1 MSGQRKNG
9 VIVAQMGA
17 RMHYAVPVILHRAGM
32 LEHFYTDLWVDGRG
46 IWSTAAKAVRK
57 LPFSS
62 LRKWAG
68 RHNSELPVKKVT
80 SFARFGLEYAWRLG
94 RARSQS
100 DLSRTYLWA
109 GRTFSQKV
117 AYSLS
122 RHSAAAV
129 LGMPGS
135 KELFEEAKARGL
147 RCFFDQ
153 NSCPQ
158 LWQRLRAE
166 EQRRWPGWE
175 PQTKEDKYTALCM
188 QQERTE
194 QKLADIVLCPS
205 EFVVEYVVSL
215 GVPPDK
221 IAVVPYGINVRA
233 YRCERDPYRGDR
245 PLRVLF
251 VGAVNLMKGIRYLLE
266 ALRVLDTRQIG
277 ARLVGPIMASAEALA
292 RYRRYCSLLGPVP
305 RSAVREHYQ
314 WADVFVLPSIC
325 EGSATVT
332 YEALACGLPV
342 ITTPNAGSVVRDG
355 IDGFIVPIR
364 DAEAI
369 AEKLDLLAS
378 NPKLLAEMSLNARE
392 RALEFSWERYGE
404 RLVRAVRDSGLE

>member
-1 MSGQRKNG
+1 
-9 VIVAQMGA
+9 
-17 RMHYAVPVILHRAGM
+17 
-32 LEHFYTDLWVDGRG
+32 
-46 IWSTAAKAVRK
+46 
-57 LPFSS
+57 
-62 LRKWAG
+62 
-68 RHNSELPVKKVT
+68 
-80 SFARFGLEYAWRLG
+80 
-94 RARSQS
+94 
-100 DLSRTYLWA
+100 
-109 GRTFSQKV
+109 
-117 AYSLS
+117 
-122 RHSAAAV
+122 
-129 LGMPGS
+129 
-135 KELFEEAKARGL
+135 
-147 RCFFDQ
+147 
-153 NSCPQ
+153 
-158 LWQRLRAE
+158 
-166 EQRRWPGWE
+166 
-175 PQTKEDKYTALCM
+175 
-188 QQERTE
+188 
-194 QKLADIVLCPS
+194 
-205 EFVVEYVVSL
+205 
-215 GVPPDK
+215 
-221 IAVVPYGINVRA
+221 
-233 YRCERDPYRGDR
+233 
-245 PLRVLF
+245 
-251 VGAVNLMKGIRYLLE
+251 MKGIRYLLE